1 MSNFLSQNDPAWK
14 LKRINGTTSTL
25 SSYGCL
31 ITCVT
36 WLLNKSGVEITP
48 DQLAT
53 KSELFD
59 GAYWNGWTKVGNLYP
74 SLKYAWGVSCIN
86 EPAPL
91 DKIVRELDD
100 GFFPIIMLDYAPK
113 VTGLQTHYLV
123 VMAHDGKG
131 NLQVG
136 DPIDG
141 AVVWLDSR
149 YGTLDEKYKIL
160 KVDVLHHAKI
170 QENDTDLWDRIKNFL
185 TVENNFTEGN
195 IREGMDLLKNKANTE
210 KELASL
216 RETIVSRDIT
226 IASKNN
232 DISDLNNQ
240 IQAKDAQIDYETEFR
255 VRLAKD
261 LDAQSSSH
269 GDILSALTEA
279 IGNES
284 KLESCLR
291 EKQRITDSMSD
302 TVAKAVE
309 DRTFDIR
316 VKNAELQREVDILT
330 KENLYLKKR
339 IEISQNPKVS
349 ILESVIK
356 KLQKYVK
363 PFKS

>member
-25 SSYGCL
+25 GSYGCL

-59 GAYWNGWTKVGNLYP
+59 GSYWNGWKTVGGLYP
-74 SLKYAWGVSCIN
+74 ALKYAWGVSCIN

-149 YGTLDEKYKIL
+149 YGTLDEKYKVL
-160 KVDVLHHAKI
+160 KVDVLHHTKL
-170 QENDTDLWDRIKNFL
+170 QENDADLWERIKSYL
-185 TVENNFTEGN
+185 TQENNFTEGN
-195 IREGMDLLKNKANTE
+195 VREGMEMFKNKANIE
-210 KELASL
+210 KEFSSL
-216 RETIVSRDIT
+216 RETIISRDAT
-226 IASKNN
+226 IADKNN
-232 DISDLNNQ
+232 AISDLNNQ
-240 IQAKDAQIDYETEFR
+240 VQGKDTQISYETEFR
-255 VRLAKD
+255 IRLSKD
-261 LDAQSSSH
+261 LQARSTSH

-284 KLESCLR
+284 KLDSCMR
-291 EKQRITDSMSD
+291 ENQRIMEKMSD
-302 TVAKAVE
+302 AVK
-309 DRTFDIR
+309 T
-316 VKNAELQREVDILT
+316 EVDKQVFDLKVQNARLQGEVDKLT
-330 KENLYLKKR
+330 KDNLYLQKR
-339 IEISQNPKVS
+339 IDNYQSPNTSWIVS
-349 ILESVIK
+349 IINK
-356 KLQKYVK
+356 I
-363 PFKS
+363 FKR